1 MKFPQISVKKKDSKF
16 LFPAGIGLL
25 ARLMNFGRESRHSL
39 THSGGASPYVPGVPG
54 HTQFLAQ
61 IRVKTYVGTP
71 SFLRGHTQF
80 LSLNVPEN
88 AGAHPLS
95 KT

>member
-1 MKFPQISVKKKDSKF
+1 MTTSKKLMELYFSRLSSILRTVLLVSQNVSRTF
-16 LFPAGIGLL
+16 LIIWDAG
-25 ARLMNFGRESRHSL
+25 A
-39 THSGGASPYVPGVPG
+39 ASPYVPGVPG

-71 SFLRGHTQF
+71 SFLHGHTQF
-80 LSLNVPEN
+80 LSLNILEN

>member
-1 MKFPQISVKKKDSKF
+1 M
-16 LFPAGIGLL
+16 
-25 ARLMNFGRESRHSL
+25 
-39 THSGGASPYVPGVPG
+39 SPYVPGVPG

-80 LSLNVPEN
+80 LSLTVPEN

-95 KT
+95 KTWLRPWVCTKYVSMYL

>member
-1 MKFPQISVKKKDSKF
+1 MHTFQP
-16 LFPAGIGLL
+16 
-25 ARLMNFGRESRHSL
+25 H
-39 THSGGASPYVPGVPG
+39 TGGKSPYVPGVPG
-54 HTQFLAQ
+54 HTQFLAH

-71 SFLRGHTQF
+71 SFLGGHTQF